1 MYKKIILLII
11 IFFTFSVSF
20 ASDNVKIGL
29 EYNKEIN
36 EAIITSSQN
45 FYVNINDDKLIDL
58 DKNILKI
65 YKNNE
70 FYLKINQKFDR
81 LEDALIIL
89 DSLNKKGQTCF
100 LFYDNSWEIY
110 TGNYNSID
118 EAKAHNN
125 NNFDIVL
132 PNSKNIIVKNSDN
145 KIIFSYNSESDISF
159 TSGEIIEFGS
169 KYFRGSF
176 MFKRCKESDFTI
188 INKLPIEE
196 YLYGVIS
203 KEMPANWPIEALKAQ
218 AIAARN
224 FTVSNLGKY
233 SDLGFDLTD
242 DINSQVYGGY
252 DAESEKI
259 KLAVDETFNMLLR
272 SNSNNNI
279 VSAYYHSNSGGQTES
294 IENVWQTQVPYLV
307 GVKDEYSENVQ
318 NSNWS
323 KKYTLH
329 EISNKLNEAG
339 YDVGEIYDVEMASVS
354 QNYRILEIIF
364 KGSRNNIILEKGE
377 TRKVL
382 GYYDIKSM
390 WFDVKKDN
398 EIQYV
403 NDKKYL
409 NAPVNSM
416 EIITKDGIKKI
427 SNYST
432 YSVFDGKVKKDIA
445 VKINEI
451 EFVGKG
457 FGHGVGMSQWGA
469 NVMANRGF
477 NYEEILL
484 HYYTGTYLDRSIK

>member
-364 KGSRNNIILEKGE
+364 KGSKNNII
-377 TRKVL
+377 
-382 GYYDIKSM
+382 
-390 WFDVKKDN
+390 
-398 EIQYV
+398 
-403 NDKKYL
+403 
-409 NAPVNSM
+409 
-416 EIITKDGIKKI
+416 
-427 SNYST
+427 
-432 YSVFDGKVKKDIA
+432 
-445 VKINEI
+445 
-451 EFVGKG
+451 
-457 FGHGVGMSQWGA
+457 
-469 NVMANRGF
+469 
-477 NYEEILL
+477 
-484 HYYTGTYLDRSIK
+484 